1 MEEAREI
8 AHKIG
13 YPVLVRP
20 SYVLG
25 GRAMLIIN
33 EEKELY
39 RYMEKAEE
47 ISKDRPLLIDSFL
60 EDAIEVDVDALCDGK
75 EVFVTGIMEH
85 IEEAGIHSGDSACV
99 LPPQTLSKNMMDEI
113 RKATVNLALELQVK
127 GLINIQYAVKNEILY
142 IIEVNP
148 RASRTVP
155 FVSKA
160 LGHPIVKYATRIMMG
175 ESLKAFLFRKKW
187 NSLRFLLRK

>member
-33 EEKELY
+33 EEKELD

-60 EDAIEVDVDALCDGK
+60 EDAVEVDVA
-75 EVFVTGIMEH
+75 
-85 IEEAGIHSGDSACV
+85 
-99 LPPQTLSKNMMDEI
+99 
-113 RKATVNLALELQVK
+113 
-127 GLINIQYAVKNEILY
+127 
-142 IIEVNP
+142 
-148 RASRTVP
+148 
-155 FVSKA
+155 
-160 LGHPIVKYATRIMMG
+160 
-175 ESLKAFLFRKKW
+175 
-187 NSLRFLLRK
+187 